1 MTRLFFLL
9 RRNIPKEG
17 AEKIQR
23 VVFILCGISL
33 LFFVLARVIPLK
45 QGKEVKK
52 EMIKASEIMEQ
63 ALAALRECREE
74 KGVAVDKENDFNE
87 TGLIGVKFS
96 PTTTSLGSL
105 KAKRTAANPNFAGLI
120 VYLLNKAGVSRGDT
134 VAAGASGSFPSLI
147 VAALSASKTMG
158 LNLLLISSLGAS
170 QWGANN
176 PDFHWLDM
184 QSCLQNIGLFETQ
197 PIALSLGGEIDT
209 GMDMNAKGRA
219 LLLRVAEEWG
229 GLFLEEPDLSR
240 NVQKRMHLYEEY
252 AAKKEIKAFINIGG
266 SWSNLGTDSEV
277 LKLKPGLV
285 QVRYIPPAEKRGVMQ
300 EMALRG
306 LPVIHLL
313 HIKGLCR
320 RYRLPWD
327 PKPLPLPGEGKL
339 YYLASETQPSFF
351 LLVGGYFLFLALVM
365 VFRKK
370 IS

>member
-1 MTRLFFLL
+1 MARLFFL
-9 RRNIPKEG
+9 RRRYIPKQ
-17 AEKIQR
+17 ASEKIQR
-23 VVFILCGISL
+23 VVFILCAISL
-33 LFFVLARVIPLK
+33 LFFVLAWIVPFQEGVK
-45 QGKEVKK
+45 VKK

-63 ALAALRECREE
+63 ALAALRRCQEE
-74 KGVAVDKENDFNE
+74 KGVAIDKENDFNK

-105 KAKRTAANPNFAGLI
+105 EAKRTAANPNFAGLI
-120 VYLLNKAGVSRGDT
+120 VYLLSRAGVRRGDT
-134 VAAGASGSFPSLI
+134 VAVGGSSSFPSLI
-147 VAALSASKTMG
+147 VAALSASKTMD

-184 QSCLQNIGLFETQ
+184 QSCLQNRGLFETQ
-197 PIALSLGGEIDT
+197 PIAISLGGEKDM
-209 GMDMNAKGRA
+209 GMDMSAEGRA

-229 GLFLEEPDLSR
+229 GLFLEEPGLSR

-285 QVRYIPPAEKRGVMQ
+285 KVRYIPPADKRGVMQ

-327 PKPLPLPGEGKL
+327 PKPLPQPGEGRL
-339 YYLASETQPSFF
+339 FQLASETQSSFF
-351 LLVGGYFLFLALVM
+351 LLTYGYFLLLILVI

-370 IS
+370 IF

>member
-9 RRNIPKEG
+9 KRNVPKEG
-17 AEKIQR
+17 AERIQR
-23 VVFILCGISL
+23 VVFILCVFSL
-33 LFFVLARVIPLK
+33 LFYVLARVIPLQ

-52 EMIKASEIMEQ
+52 EMIEASEIMEQ
-63 ALAALRECREE
+63 ALAALCECREE
-74 KGVAVDKENDFNE
+74 KGLAIDKENDFNE
-87 TGLIGVKFS
+87 TGLVGVKFS

-105 KAKRTAANPNFAGLI
+105 EAKRTATNPNFAGLI
-120 VYLLNKAGVSRGDT
+120 VYLLSRAEVSRGDT
-134 VAAGASGSFPSLI
+134 VAVGASGSFPSLI
-147 VAALSASKTMG
+147 VAVLSASKA
-158 LNLLLISSLGAS
+158 LSLDLLLISSLGAS

-184 QSCLQNIGLFETQ
+184 QTCLQKSGFFETQ
-197 PIALSLGGEIDT
+197 PIALSLGGEKDT
-209 GMDMNAKGRA
+209 GMDMSAEGRA
-219 LLLRVAEEWG
+219 LLLREAEEWG
-229 GLFLEEPDLSR
+229 GSFLEEPDLSR
-240 NVQKRMHLYEEY
+240 NVQKRMDLYQAY
-252 AAKKEIKAFINIGG
+252 AKEKEIKTFINIGG

-285 QVRYIPPAEKRGVMQ
+285 QVRYIPPVEKRGVMQ

-327 PKPLPLPGEGKL
+327 PQPLPHPGEGKL
-339 YYLASETQPSFF
+339 YHLASETQPSFF
-351 LLVGGYFLFLALVM
+351 LLTGGYFLLFVLVI

>member
-1 MTRLFFLL
+1 MARLFSLL
-9 RRNIPKEG
+9 RRYIPKQG
-17 AEKIQR
+17 SEKIQR
-23 VVFILCGISL
+23 VVFILCALSL
-33 LFFVLARVIPLK
+33 LFYGLAHVIPLQ

-74 KGVAVDKENDFNE
+74 KGVAIDKENDFNE
-87 TGLIGVKFS
+87 TGLIGIKFS

-105 KAKRTAANPNFAGLI
+105 EAKRTAANPNFAGLI
-120 VYLLNKAGVSRGDT
+120 VYLLKRAGVGRGDT
-134 VAAGASGSFPSLI
+134 VAAGGSSSFPSLI
-147 VAALSASKTMG
+147 VAALSASKAMD
-158 LNLLLISSLGAS
+158 LNPLLISSLGAS

-176 PDFHWLDM
+176 PDFHWLNM

-197 PIALSLGGEIDT
+197 PIAISLGGEKDT
-209 GMDMNAKGRA
+209 GIDMSAEGRL

-229 GLFLEEPDLSR
+229 GSFLEEPVLSR
-240 NVQKRMHLYEEY
+240 NVKERMHLYREY
-252 AAKKEIKAFINIGG
+252 AAEKRIKAFINIGG

-285 QVRYIPPAEKRGVMQ
+285 RVRYIPPAEKRGVMQ
-300 EMALRG
+300 EMALRRI
-306 LPVIHLL
+306 PVIHLL
-313 HIKGLCR
+313 HIKGLCL

-339 YYLASETQPSFF
+339 FQLVSETQSSFF
-351 LLVGGYFLFLALVM
+351 LLTGGYILLLILVI
-365 VFRKK
+365 VYRKK